1 MKRSV
6 IYVSLAALVA
16 AGAGGFWL
24 NRGGEKPAD
33 KPVVAA
39 GAHNDRVRL
48 PAGAPQLAYIQ
59 TVAAVEQALPVTDRL
74 NARISVDETLT
85 ARVYTPLAGRVVALH
100 AELGDKVKK
109 GTPLVTLDSPD
120 FGTAVSDLAKAEAD
134 AGRKNS
140 QLARSRILFD
150 GEVLARRDYE
160 SAEADARAA
169 RAEVERARLR
179 LANVVPTGTK
189 VEGQRMVLR
198 SPMDGLVADRQVNP
212 GTEVQPGA
220 ANPLFVVSDL
230 SRLWL
235 LIDLPEKDVSILK
248 PGQPV
253 IVGVDAWP
261 DLRFTATVT
270 RISPLLDPATRR
282 VQVRASLPNPDGK
295 LRPEMFARV
304 SVASDGGQKAVRL
317 PLTALVAEGLYAVVF
332 VEGKPGEFIK
342 RRVAIARQD
351 SDFAYLR
358 AGAEGGVAA
367 GEKVVAKGA
376 LLLNAELASGS

>member
-6 IYVSLAALVA
+6 IYVAGAALAAVA
-16 AGAGGFWL
+16 VGGLWL
-24 NRGGEKPAD
+24 ARGTEKIVD
-33 KPVVAA
+33 KPVAA
-39 GAHNDRVRL
+39 ASAPNDRVRL

-59 TVAAVEQALPVTDRL
+59 TVAAVEQLLPVTDRL
-74 NARISVDETLT
+74 NARIAVDEAMT

-109 GTPLVTLDSPD
+109 GAPLATLDSPD
-120 FGTAVSDLAKAEAD
+120 FGTAVSDVAKAEAD
-134 AGRKNS
+134 AARKNS
-140 QLARSRILFD
+140 QLTRSKILFD
-150 GEVLARRDYE
+150 GEVLARRDFE

-169 RAEVERARLR
+169 HAEVDRARLR
-179 LANVVPTGTK
+179 LANVVPAGAK

-198 SPMDGLVADRQVNP
+198 APMDGMVADRQVNP
-212 GTEVQPGA
+212 GTEVQPA
-220 ANPLFVVSDL
+220 SANPLFVVSDL

-235 LIDLPEKDVSILK
+235 LIDLPEKDVGTLK

-253 IVGVDAWP
+253 VVSVDAWP
-261 DLRFTATVT
+261 EARFTATVE

-317 PLTALVAEGLYAVVF
+317 PLAAVVAEGLYAVVF

-342 RRVAIARQD
+342 RRVALARQD
-351 SDFAYLR
+351 SEFAYLKP
-358 AGAEGGVAA
+358 GSDGGVAA
-367 GEKVVAKGA
+367 GEKVVVKGA
-376 LLLNAELASGS
+376 LLLNAELASGN

>member
-6 IYVSLAALVA
+6 IYMTVAALVA
-16 AGAGGFWL
+16 LAAGGFWL
-24 NRGGEKPAD
+24 TRGGEKPAE
-33 KPVVAA
+33 KPVAAA
-39 GAHNDRVRL
+39 GVPNDRVRL
-48 PAGAPQLAYIQ
+48 PTGAPQLAYIQ
-59 TVAAVEQALPVTDRL
+59 TVAVVEQALPVTDRL
-74 NARISVDETLT
+74 NARISVDEAVT
-85 ARVYTPLAGRVVALH
+85 ARVFTPLAGRVVALH

-109 GTPLVTLDSPD
+109 GAPLATLDSPD
-120 FGTAVSDLAKAEAD
+120 FGTAVSDVAKAEAD
-134 AGRKNS
+134 AARKNS
-140 QLARSRILFD
+140 QLARSKILFD
-150 GEVLARRDYE
+150 GEVLARRDFE

-179 LANVVPTGTK
+179 LANVVPAGAR

-198 SPMDGLVADRQVNP
+198 APMDGVVADRQVNP
-212 GTEVQPGA
+212 GTEVQPGS

-235 LIDLPEKDVSILK
+235 LIDLPEKEVATLK

-253 IVGVDAWP
+253 VVGVDAWP
-261 DLRFTATVT
+261 EARFTATVE

-282 VQVRASLPNPDGK
+282 VQVRASLPNPDGR

-304 SVASDGGQKAVRL
+304 SVASEGGLKAVRL
-317 PLTALVAEGLYAVVF
+317 PLAALVSEGLYAVVF

-351 SDFAYLR
+351 SEFAYLK

-367 GEKVVAKGA
+367 GEKVVVKGA
-376 LLLNAELASGS
+376 LLLNAELASGN

>member
-1 MKRSV
+1 MKRPV
-6 IYVSLAALVA
+6 IYVAGAALAATV
-16 AGAGGFWL
+16 AGGFWL
-24 NRGGEKPAD
+24 ARAPLAEKPGA
-33 KPVVAA
+33 VVAA
-39 GAHNDRVRL
+39 APNDRVRL

-109 GTPLVTLDSPD
+109 GAPLATLDSPD
-120 FGTAVSDLAKAEAD
+120 FGTAVSDVAKAEAD
-134 AGRKNS
+134 ASRKNS

-150 GEVLARRDYE
+150 GEVLARRDFE

-179 LANVVPTGTK
+179 LANVLPAGAK

-235 LIDLPEKDVSILK
+235 LIDLPEKDVATLK
-248 PGQPV
+248 LGQPV
-253 IVGVDAWP
+253 VVSVDAWP
-261 DLRFTATVT
+261 ETRFTATVA

-304 SVASDGGQKAVRL
+304 SVASDGGQQAVRL
-317 PLTALVAEGLYAVVF
+317 PLAALVAEGLYAVVF

-342 RRVAIARQD
+342 RRVSIARQD
-351 SDFAYLR
+351 SEFAYLK
-358 AGAEGGVAA
+358 AGSDGGVAA
-367 GEKVVAKGA
+367 GEKVVVKGA
-376 LLLNAELASGS
+376 LLLNAELASGN